1 MSALKDISVYLRL
14 VLVLLGLVGNT
25 LTICLMFRKKFKT
38 SIGLYMLILAVADL
52 GVMIFGQGMFCNF
65 ILAQLAEICDIPNA
79 ILVLVDISPLN
90 LVTKIRFLCTQTIDI
105 AMSKKLIVGGT

>member
-1 MSALKDISVYLRL
+1 MSVLKDISVYLRL

-52 GVMIFGQGMFCNF
+52 GVMVFGQGVFYKFFLHNF
-65 ILAQLAEICDIPNA
+65 HKTLIYQL
-79 ILVLVDISPLN
+79 
-90 LVTKIRFLCTQTIDI
+90 FL
-105 AMSKKLIVGGT
+105 

>member
-65 ILAQLAEICDIPNA
+65 ILAQLSESCDIPNA

-90 LVTKIRFLCTQTIDI
+90 LVTKIRFLCTKTTDI
-105 AMSKKLIVGGT
+105 AMSKKLIVSGT

>member
-65 ILAQLAEICDIPNA
+65 ILAQLSESCDIPNA

-90 LVTKIRFLCTQTIDI
+90 LVTKI
-105 AMSKKLIVGGT
+105 